1 MRWEGQSESENVD
14 DRRGFGGG
22 GGYALGGVG
31 ALLLIGLALFLG
43 IDPQQLLNPQ
53 GGGGPAGPGP
63 GGNPQAV
70 QPADP
75 EDEKLAHF
83 SKVIFHDTEIV
94 WDEQFRKLGREY
106 VKPTL
111 VLFTGRV
118 DSACGSASAAM
129 GPFYCGRDSE
139 VYIDLAFYRQMQRKL
154 NSPGEFARAYVLAH
168 EVGHHVQHL
177 LGYSAIAEK
186 AARIQ
191 GEHVRQQMSV
201 RMELQADYFAGVWA
215 HHAQEKFHFLDRGD
229 VESALHAA
237 FEIGDDHLQR
247 KSRGWVVP
255 DSFTHGTSQQRM
267 RWFKKGFETGNVDDA
282 RLLIDLGYDKL

>member
-1 MRWEGQSESENVD
+1 MQWEGQSESENVD
-14 DRRGFGGG
+14 DRRGFGTGG
-22 GGYALGGVG
+22 RFAVGGVG
-31 ALLLIGLALFLG
+31 GLILIGLALFFG
-43 IDPQQLLNPQ
+43 VDPRELLNPQ
-53 GGGGPAGPGP
+53 GEGGAAGPGP
-63 GGNPQAV
+63 GGNPQVA
-70 QPADP
+70 QPANP

-83 SKVIFHDTEIV
+83 AKVILHDTEIV

-118 DSACGSASAAM
+118 DSACGSANAAV

-139 VYIDLAFYRQMQRKL
+139 VYIDLSFFKQMQRKL

-177 LGYSAIAEK
+177 LGYAAIAEK
-186 AARIQ
+186 AGRIQ

-229 VESALHAA
+229 VESAMHAA
-237 FEIGDDHLQR
+237 FEIGDDHLQQ
-247 KSRGWVVP
+247 KARGYVVP

>member
-1 MRWEGQSESENVD
+1 
-14 DRRGFGGG
+14 
-22 GGYALGGVG
+22 LI
-31 ALLLIGLALFLG
+31 LIGLALLFG
-43 IDPQQLLNPQ
+43 VDPRQLLGPQ
-53 GGGGPAGPGP
+53 GDGGAPGP
-63 GGNPQAV
+63 RGNPQAV
-70 QPADP
+70 QPANP

-83 SKVIFHDTEIV
+83 SKVILHDTEIV

-111 VLFTGRV
+111 VLFTGQV
-118 DSACGSASAAM
+118 DSACGSANAAV
-129 GPFYCGRDSE
+129 GPFYCSRDSE
-139 VYIDLAFYRQMQRKL
+139 VYIDLSFYTQLQRTL

-186 AARIQ
+186 AGRIQ

-229 VESALHAA
+229 MASALHAA
-237 FEIGDDHLQR
+237 FEIGDDRLQQ
-247 KSRGWVVP
+247 KGQGHVVP

-267 RWFKKGFETGNVDDA
+267 RWFEKGFETGQVEDA
-282 RLLIDLGYDKL
+282 RLLIDLAYDNL